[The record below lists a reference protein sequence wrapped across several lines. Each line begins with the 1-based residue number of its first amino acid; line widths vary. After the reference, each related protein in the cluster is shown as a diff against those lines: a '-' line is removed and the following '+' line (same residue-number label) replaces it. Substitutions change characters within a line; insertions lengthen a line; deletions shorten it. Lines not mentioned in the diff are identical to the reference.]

1 MASSHRNIPSTAGYD
16 VHVIGEYPPQLH
28 CGICTLIM
36 QNAMHGCSNHM
47 FCKACITK
55 HIEIGIKIGG
65 NVVCPGGCAKVINP
79 TKLEPSLFVDRMIN
93 TLSTKCSNADCNWQG
108 DLLDLVQVHET
119 NCDYVVKSCGNEGC
133 NEKVL
138 SKDIIQHDNDCLFK
152 TIQCSYCENYI
163 LRKNQEQHGVECLNE
178 KIICVYHGIGCTK
191 EFCRRDIHSHN
202 ETHQAIHM
210 KLMYQHLIDSKKQ
223 IVLLNQQNVITN
235 EETTCLNQQND
246 ISNNEITLLKQ
257 QNDISNNEITLLKQ
271 DNVTSNNRIK
281 ILEQQNDLLKKN
293 LENLESKSN
302 EEVFQCKQE
311 IKSITIELKEMKIE
325 NSSLISKIK
334 NRSRNKTPSHQV
346 NDIDHLKEKLNAD
359 CYLREHVSLIDN
371 DKTMMMKK
379 IDKVL
384 RLQVD
389 ELSDC
394 YKSKKFDLLIN
405 KFGLNN
411 NISLMVGLLDKIP
424 HHIYEYFYSNQ
435 VRCYTLVF
443 PLDLKIIDDMI
454 ILVPDKFKMIILNN
468 EISVENL
475 TKQNYVI
482 DFYIGK
488 YKKTMQ
494 TFEKFNIEKL
504 SGYETCDT
512 SFAAGFAL
520 LDLWWKK
527 F

>member
-65 NVVCPGGCAKVINP
+65 IVVCPGGCAKVINP

-93 TLSTKCSNADCNWQG
+93 TLSTKCSNADCTWQG

-119 NCDYVVKSCGNEGC
+119 NCDYVLKSCGNEGC

-152 TIQCSYCENYI
+152 TIQCSYCENDI
-163 LRKNQEQHGVECLNE
+163 LRKNQEQHGIECLNE
-178 KIICVYHGIGCTK
+178 KIICVYHDIGCTT
-191 EFCRRDIHSHN
+191 EFCRRDIQSHN
-202 ETHQAIHM
+202 ETHQATHM
-210 KLMYQHLIDSKKQ
+210 RLMYQNLIDSKKQ
-223 IVLLNQQNVITN
+223 IFLLNQQNV
-235 EETTCLNQQND
+235 
-246 ISNNEITLLKQ
+246 
-257 QNDISNNEITLLKQ
+257 ISNNEITLLKQ
-271 DNVTSNNRIK
+271 DNVTWNNRIK
-281 ILEQQNDLLKKN
+281 ILEQQNDTLKKN
-293 LENLESKSN
+293 LENLETKSK
-302 EEVFQCKQE
+302 EEVFQWKQE
-311 IKSITIELKEMKIE
+311 IKSITIELKEIKIK
-325 NSSLISKIK
+325 NSSLISKRK
-334 NRSRNKTPSHQV
+334 NCDINKAPSQQV

-384 RLQVD
+384 HLQVD

-424 HHIYEYFYSNQ
+424 HHIYEYFYSNK

-482 DFYIGK
+482 GFLVGK

-504 SGYETCDT
+504 SGYKTCDT

-520 LDLWWKK
+520 LDLCWK
-527 F
+527 